1 MSRTTRYAAL
11 PLQTPAAHASMH
23 PLDSVNLV
31 SRWTYWWVNP
41 LVDLANARQL
51 NADDLW
57 LLPDRLGC
65 ATISSQ
71 FLPAYEA
78 KNKSILRAFV
88 SVFGWKAVLIGLMQF
103 VAMLGSL
110 CGPMVLQQVVS
121 AVESSSVDF
130 YTLLQPI
137 VLLFIVKVA
146 QTVIQTQT
154 TLQNDVLFV
163 NLTSALQ
170 DLLFRKS
177 LVLDTNSRRVK
188 STGEISNLFSADMMW
203 ILYASYQVNQI
214 WIIPLQITALMYML
228 WQLLGSAMLCGLVVM
243 FVTLYINRLVASLL
257 RTNFEVMMDR
267 KDARMKVVNEVFGAM
282 QIIKL
287 NAWEERYFDKIT
299 ALRNAELKSLWRES
313 LLASMAITI
322 NGAGPIFLTTV
333 SFAAYVLWLGEPLT
347 ASKVFTA
354 LSLFSMIKAP
364 MMTLPNIIANW
375 MQAYV
380 SYGRFKEF
388 LAMPEKNA
396 DLVSNKVSGS
406 DVAIEIVNASFGY
419 DADKPP
425 LFSNVNLQVKRGEF
439 VVIHGSVGEGKSS
452 LCNVLLGELDKYAG
466 SVGVSGRVAYFA
478 QQPWIQNMTIRENI
492 LFGHPYDRKKYSAV
506 LEACALTK
514 DLTLFAAGDR
524 TEIGSKGVNVSG
536 GQKARIALARACYS
550 DADIFL
556 LDSPL
561 SAVDAIVQNEI
572 FTKCFLGLLRHKT
585 ILLVTHS
592 PDIIASSYIDRTI
605 EVKDGTLIAS
615 DVIASNK
622 ADHPILVTPF
632 KAHARNLGEDD
643 DVLVDDASTVV
654 DSHAGLDYAD
664 ALVSPCVKSPF
675 GDAKYQEFLFTPANE
690 SDVKTYDEE
699 KNAQDTS
706 GKLVIEEERNHG
718 RVSKA
723 VFLSYFNAV
732 GGWPVLIGLL
742 LAQSLWQSLQ
752 VGSDLW
758 LSAWTSS
765 AANLTTTE
773 FRDGAGYHISVY
785 AGLALGSVLM
795 IAVRAL
801 TVSLAG
807 LRASKSLFNELT
819 QSLLRAPMRFFDTNP
834 VGRILNR
841 FSGDMSQIDDDISFS
856 IGYFFATLSI
866 LVFSLGTTMVVIRGF
881 SVLLLPLMLVYYS
894 VGARYVQPAR
904 EIERL
909 NKTARSPLMTH
920 ISESIDGA
928 VLLRSFGTKQVRR
941 FQRLHQTKV
950 NNSVQMMFAH
960 DLLSQWFAFRIQM
973 ISACMLFVTTF
984 SLLYL
989 HEYLTA
995 GLIGLVFNYALQ
1007 ITTSLEGMV
1016 SVWSNLESAMVAPE
1030 RVAEYI
1036 NIEPEAPRYIS
1047 GATSSAWPASG
1058 SLKFENVSFRY
1069 KPNDPL
1075 VLKDLNFDIRSGEKI
1090 GIVGRTGAG
1099 KSSLTMALFRI
1110 NEVASG
1116 HMYMDGVDTKS
1127 VGLKTL
1133 RESMAIIP
1141 QNPIL
1146 FKGTLRNYLDP
1157 FDDYSDDQLWDVLTK
1172 VRMQSRVATEELKL
1186 ESPIEENGENYSVGE
1201 RQMLCMARALLRQSK
1216 IVVMDEATAAIDHE
1230 TDQNLQQVIRT
1241 AFAKSTV
1248 LTVAHRLDT
1257 VLDCDRIMV
1266 FDQGRCVQCDTPQAL
1281 IDAGEGIFFELC
1293 DEGGYLDRITSPT
1306 TTSTE

>member
-1 MSRTTRYAAL
+1 MSRTATYQAVNLGTKA
-11 PLQTPAAHASMH
+11 QADKH
-23 PLDSVNLV
+23 PLDTVNFI
-31 SRWTYWWVNP
+31 SRWTYWWANP
-41 LVDLANARQL
+41 LMVLGNERQL
-51 NADDLW
+51 DSADLW
-57 LLPDRLGC
+57 PLQDENKC
-65 ATISSQ
+65 ETVSAK
-71 FLPAYEA
+71 FLPMYY
-78 KNKSILRAFV
+78 KKKSIIWAFL
-88 SVFGWKAVLIGLMQF
+88 SVFGWNALFIGFMQF
-103 VAMLGSL
+103 VAMACTLY
-110 CGPMVLQQVVS
+110 GPVVLQQVVS
-121 AVESSSVDF
+121 AVETSTSDF

-137 VLLFIVKVA
+137 VLLFVVKIA
-146 QTVIQTQT
+146 QAVIQTQT
-154 TLQNDVLFV
+154 SLQNELLYVKF
-163 NLTSALQ
+163 TSALQ
-170 DLLFRKS
+170 DILYRKTM
-177 LVLDTNSRRVK
+177 VLNAASRRVK
-188 STGEISNLFSADMMW
+188 STGEVSNLFTSDMMW
-203 ILYASYQVNQI
+203 ILSVSFTANQI

-228 WQLLGSAMLCGLVVM
+228 WQILGSAMVCGLAVM
-243 FVTLYINRLVASLL
+243 FVTLLLNRFLATLQ
-257 RTNFEVMMDR
+257 RDNWKTMMDR
-267 KDARMKVVNEVFGAM
+267 KDARMKTVNEVFGAM

-287 NAWEERYFDKIT
+287 NAWEERYYDKIHL
-299 ALRNAELKSLWRES
+299 LRETELKSLWTQFCLS
-313 LLASMAITI
+313 ACVMAM
-322 NGAGPIFLTTV
+322 NYVAPVLLTTV
-333 SFAAYVLWLGEPLT
+333 SFAAYVLWLDQTLT

-364 MMTLPNIIANW
+364 MMRLPQIIANW

-380 SYGRFKEF
+380 SYGRFKEY
-388 LAMPEKNA
+388 LALDEKPA
-396 DLVSNKVSGS
+396 DAVSSVVSAN
-406 DVAIEIVNASFGY
+406 DVDIEIVNASFGY
-419 DADKPP
+419 DEEKP
-425 LFSNVNLQVKRGEF
+425 LFSNVNLHVKRGEF

-664 ALVSPCVKSPF
+664 TLVSPCVKSPF

-732 GGWPVLIGLL
+732 GGWPIFLGLL
-742 LAQSLWQSLQ
+742 LVQSLWQGLQ

-758 LSAWTSS
+758 LSVWTSS
-765 AANLTTTE
+765 ADSLSPAAFQAQAEYN
-773 FRDGAGYHISVY
+773 ISVY
-785 AGLALGSVLM
+785 AGLALGSSFMVV
-795 IAVRAL
+795 ARSL
-801 TVSLAG
+801 TVSWSG
-807 LRASKSLFNELT
+807 MRASRSLFDELT
-819 QSLLRAPMRFFDTNP
+819 QSLMRAPMRFFDTNP
-834 VGRILNR
+834 LGRILNR
-841 FSGDMSQIDDDISFS
+841 FSGDINQIDSRIPYSIS
-856 IGYFFATLSI
+856 YFLATLFI
-866 LVFSLGTTMVVIRGF
+866 LFFSLGTTMVVIREL
-881 SVLLLPLMLVYYS
+881 SVILLPLLYIYYK
-894 VGARYVQPAR
+894 VGSIFVQPAR
-904 EIERL
+904 ELERL
-909 NKTARSPLMTH
+909 SKTTRSPMITH
-920 ISESIDGA
+920 ISESIDGT
-928 VLLRSFGTKQVRR
+928 VLVRAFGAKQVRR

-950 NNSVQMMFAH
+950 NKNNETNFAS
-960 DLLSQWFAFRIQM
+960 DLAGQWFTFWIQM

-1007 ITTSLEGMV
+1007 ITANLEGMP
-1016 SVWSNLESAMVAPE
+1016 WSRRSESPSTSILS
-1030 RVAEYI
+1030 RKRPG
-1036 NIEPEAPRYIS
+1036 NIS

-1058 SLKFENVSFRY
+1058 SLKFDNVSFRY

-1293 DEGGYLDRITSPT
+1293 DEGGYLDRITSPKT
-1306 TTSTE
+1306 TTTE